1 MSIESVAAP
10 QPESSLAARPSR
22 APSLALGAAAL
33 TMGLLAG
40 LFYAYSV
47 SVMPGLGQAD
57 DRTLVDGMQQIN
69 EAIENPVF
77 FLSFLGAPVLI
88 LAALVLE
95 HRSGSRQVV
104 RWVGAALVLCVV
116 AIVVTGALNIPL
128 NDDLKQAGDP
138 ERIADIAQAR
148 DDFYGPWVAWN
159 IVRTVASTAALGC
172 LVYALLLQGRG
183 TSTPSAPRRSES
195 RSMG

>member
-128 NDDLKQAGDP
+128 NERPQASRRSRAHRRHRPGARRLLRPLGSVEHRPDSGLDRRPRVPRLRPPAPGTGD
-138 ERIADIAQAR
+138 I
-148 DDFYGPWVAWN
+148 
-159 IVRTVASTAALGC
+159 
-172 LVYALLLQGRG
+172 
-183 TSTPSAPRRSES
+183 TPSAPRRSES

>member
-1 MSIESVAAP
+1 MSVDPATAPHPQSQVAARSAG
-10 QPESSLAARPSR
+10 SSLV
-22 APSLALGAAAL
+22 LGAAAL

-40 LFYAYSV
+40 FIYSYSV

-69 EAIENPVF
+69 DATENPVF
-77 FLSFLGAPVLI
+77 FLSFIGAPVLV
-88 LAALVLE
+88 AVALVLE
-95 HRSGSRQVV
+95 YRSGSRQVV
-104 RWVGAALVLCVV
+104 RWLVAALALCAVE
-116 AIVVTGALNIPL
+116 ILVTGAASIPL

-138 ERIADIAQAR
+138 ARIADLAQVR

-172 LVYALLLQGRG
+172 LVYALMLHGRR
-183 TSTPSAPRRSES
+183 TA
-195 RSMG
+195 

>member
-1 MSIESVAAP
+1 MSIESPTAP
-10 QPESSLAARPSR
+10 HLESSPATPSAGP
-22 APSLALGAAAL
+22 APGLVLGAAAL

-69 EAIENPVF
+69 DAIENPVF
-77 FLSFLGAPVLI
+77 FVSFLGAPVLI

-95 HRSGSRQVV
+95 HRSGARQIA
-104 RWVGAALVLCVV
+104 RWVGAALVLC
-116 AIVVTGALNIPL
+116 AITILVTGALNVPL

-138 ERIADIAQAR
+138 GRIADIAQVR

-172 LVYALLLQGRG
+172 LVYALMLHGRR
-183 TSTPSAPRRSES
+183 TPTP
-195 RSMG
+195 